1 MELPPVRKKESG
13 NFPLEMIK
21 KPSRGNLLSG
31 NILVS
36 SSLFYP
42 VVSFHISVKF
52 KITLSDPMY
61 SQSFWHM
68 NYLDHNGSIYSDT

>member
-52 KITLSDPMY
+52 KITLSDVFTVILAHELLGP
-61 SQSFWHM
+61 QWL
-68 NYLDHNGSIYSDT
+68 YLF